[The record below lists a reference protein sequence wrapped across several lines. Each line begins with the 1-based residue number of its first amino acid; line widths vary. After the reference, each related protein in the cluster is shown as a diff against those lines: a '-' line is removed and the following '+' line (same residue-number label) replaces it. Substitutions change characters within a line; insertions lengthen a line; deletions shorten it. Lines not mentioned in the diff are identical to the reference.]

1 MAWIKHY
8 YIISCNAVY
17 HALIGALNIYIAS
30 TSMRLV
36 LKRAQR
42 RPRRPNSV
50 RHRRLLIFI
59 FTNYKYESVERIR
72 CYCPCIWATPA
83 PTPSPSF
90 CTGCCVVL
98 PAQVSPNPFPRP
110 CCAINPHPQTIGQSW
125 HYHDL
130 METRMSRVSKEG
142 TPSKLELLNRDGEEE
157 RRALLFFWINAVT
170 LAFGLLHPLAF
181 VPRKSVQSEPDTWWV
196 AVCLGENGRIKAN
209 CVGVV

>member
-1 MAWIKHY
+1 MPY
-8 YIISCNAVY
+8 TMLSS
-17 HALIGALNIYIAS
+17 GALNIHVGS
-30 TSMRLV
+30 PSVHLV

-42 RPRRPNSV
+42 RPLAPPSPAPPNFHSSQF
-50 RHRRLLIFI
+50 H
-59 FTNYKYESVERIR
+59 KYGPVERIK
-72 CYCPCIWATPA
+72 CYCPCIWATPT
-83 PTPSPSF
+83 PTPSPCF

-130 METRMSRVSKEG
+130 METRGSCVSKEG

-157 RRALLFFWINAVT
+157 RRAGNSFFFFGIKAVT

-181 VPRKSVQSEPDTWWV
+181 VPQKSVQSELDPCWV
-196 AVCLGENGRIKAN
+196 AVCLEGNGKIKAN
-209 CVGVV
+209 CVGEL